1 MAKTN
6 NNRHMNNPFV
16 FGKIVEKENFCNRKE
31 EIEYLLR
38 NIENGFSIWLFAP
51 RRYGK
56 SSLIKETFKRTSSNI
71 KTIYFDLYNVQSI
84 DDFSRKYSNTIAKE
98 LFNWKED
105 VKKISKQLGKYLQ
118 RLQPQLNFDLNANP
132 SISFTNNKI
141 DDQIDIE
148 EILDLPQKLAEERG
162 IKICIAFDE
171 FQEISRTNKF
181 LINWMRSVFQNQK
194 NISYVFLG
202 SKQSL
207 MQNIFSS
214 INSPFYEYAL
224 KMDIK
229 PIERGELFEFIEKKF
244 AEQKLNIN
252 KKTIN
257 EILNYSNCH
266 PHFTQYFASVVFDE
280 IRNGSNE
287 NNEDF
292 KIRWMGKIIDSQ
304 SVIFQNIYDQLN
316 SNQRKVLL
324 TLSHSTKEIFS
335 NSTRKEYNLPTSS
348 TLSTNIKSLIE
359 KDLIYKDGNL
369 YKLSNPIFNNWLKT
383 LM

>member
-1 MAKTN
+1 
-6 NNRHMNNPFV
+6 MNNPFV
-16 FGKIVEKENFCNRKE
+16 FGKIVDKENFCNRKE
-31 EIEYLLR
+31 EIQYLLR
-38 NIENGFSIWLFAP
+38 NIENGFSTWLFAP

-56 SSLIKETFKRTSSNI
+56 SSLIKETFKKTPSNI

-98 LFNWKED
+98 LFNWKDD
-105 VKKISKQLGKYLQ
+105 VKKISKQLGKYLLK
-118 RLQPQLNFDLNANP
+118 LQPQLNFDLNANP
-132 SISFTNNKI
+132 SISFTNNEI
-141 DDQIDIE
+141 VDQIEVE
-148 EILDLPQKLAEERG
+148 EVLSLPQKLAEEKNT
-162 IKICIAFDE
+162 KICIAFDE
-171 FQEISRTNKF
+171 FQEVSRIDKF

-229 PIERGELFEFIEKKF
+229 PIERRELFKFIEKKF

-252 KKTIN
+252 DKTIN
-257 EILNYSNCH
+257 DILNYSNCH

-280 IRNGSNE
+280 IRNGNNE
-287 NNEDF
+287 NNKDF
-292 KIRWMGKIIDSQ
+292 RTKWMEKIINGQ
-304 SVIFQNIYDQLN
+304 SVVFQNIYDQLN
-316 SNQRKVLL
+316 NNQRKILL
-324 TLSHSTKEIFS
+324 TLSHSTLELFS
-335 NSTRKEYNLPTSS
+335 NATRKEYNLPTSS
-348 TLSTNIKSLIE
+348 TLSTNIKSLIQ
-359 KDLIYKDGNL
+359 KDLIYKENNI

-383 LM
+383 LK